1 MMELSGTPSGPTA
14 PQVPDPATRRV
25 LVVDDE
31 EEVRTLTA
39 RMLAAGGYRVI
50 TAAGALQALQLAES
64 ATVRLVVTD
73 LRMPGMS
80 GEELAEHLRRRTPE
94 LPVLFMSGYTS
105 SRTGSRLPGPFLAKP
120 FSQDDLLSQVER
132 LLNGG

>member
-39 RMLAAGGYRVI
+39 RMLAAGGYCVI

-80 GEELAEHLRRRTPE
+80 GR
-94 LPVLFMSGYTS
+94 S
-105 SRTGSRLPGPFLAKP
+105 SLSTYAGA
-120 FSQDDLLSQVER
+120 LLSS
-132 LLNGG
+132 LGWSC

>member
-1 MMELSGTPSGPTA
+1 MRKRFEPLTP
-14 PQVPDPATRRV
+14 
-25 LVVDDE
+25 
-31 EEVRTLTA
+31 
-39 RMLAAGGYRVI
+39 RMLAAAGYRVI

-80 GEELAEHLRRRTPE
+80 GEEELAEHLRRRTPE

-105 SRTGSRLPGPFLAKP
+105 PRTGSGLPGPFLSKP

>member
-1 MMELSGTPSGPTA
+1 MELPATPSA
-14 PQVPDPATRRV
+14 PLARQAPDSAPKRV

-39 RMLAAGGYRVI
+39 RMLAAAGYRVA

-64 ATVRLVVTD
+64 GTVRLVVTD

-105 SRTGSRLPGPFLAKP
+105 ARTGSGLPGPFLAKP